1 MKVSKFFGWIEL
13 YHNQTGVLVHVKVI
27 VNMVSSKVDGPHY
40 SGFSKISGEGNL
52 LGEIFL
58 VGGEWPNFRLVGG
71 LPPSPPV
78 GKTLLLWRK
87 IPHGF
92 FSQHWIPNVLRNPIS
107 GVLLLEV
114 FPTGEINKKF
124 STAKIPH

>member
-13 YHNQTGVLVHVKVI
+13 YHNQTGVLVHIKVI
-27 VNMVSSKVDGPHY
+27 VSMVSSKVDDSHY
-40 SGFSKISGEGNL
+40 SGFSKISGGGSL

-71 LPPSPPV
+71 LLPSPPV
-78 GKTLLLWRK
+78 GKTLLLWCK
-87 IPHGF
+87 IPRNS
-92 FSQHWIPNVLRNPIS
+92 FSQHWIPNVLHNPIS
-107 GVLLLEV
+107 EVLLLGV
-114 FPTGEINKKF
+114 FPTGEINKNL